1 MDMDLELLLAHMK
14 AEQIAERHLDF
25 IKTNGERGRS
35 AIADMAEFEELEKS
49 ETNRYLTLKTE
60 YFVLKTLTQA
70 MKTEIER
77 VEEKK
82 QVE

>member
-1 MDMDLELLLAHMK
+1 MDMGLMLAHMK
-14 AEQIAERHLDF
+14 AEQIAARHLDF

>member
-1 MDMDLELLLAHMK
+1 MNMELMLAHMMAKQK
-14 AEQIAERHLDF
+14 AKMHLDF

-60 YFVLKTLTQA
+60 YFILKTLTQA
-70 MKTEIER
+70 MEAEIE
-77 VEEKK
+77 KK
-82 QVE
+82 EGKEN